1 MGAVLLDTS
10 VASLLHPKRAGAE
23 ARAFYEPYIRS
34 QVLAVSFQTQAELW
48 AWAEDG
54 RWGPAM
60 RAGLERFLTR
70 FAVVPYTEQLG
81 RTWARVMIQARRSGR
96 RLEAGDGWIASVRRP
111 VQHSTAHA
119 GRRLPGPGRGWL
131 GSYQP
136 CSVNVAGRLLASGL
150 HCRHAR
156 QTP

>member
-96 RLEAGDGWIASVRRP
+96 RLEAGDGWIASCAVLYSIPLLTQDGDFLDLGVDGLEVISHVR
-111 VQHSTAHA
+111 
-119 GRRLPGPGRGWL
+119 
-131 GSYQP
+131 
-136 CSVNVAGRLLASGL
+136 
-150 HCRHAR
+150 
-156 QTP
+156 